1 MKQEKLIQMLT
12 VFPLQGITERER
24 GLRMQAMSTTYHMSS
39 NQVQNRRQ
47 VKSKEAT
54 SNRWM
59 AKKTSR

>member
-1 MKQEKLIQMLT
+1 MLIF
-12 VFPLQGITERER
+12 FPPQGISERER

-47 VKSKEAT
+47 VKSKEAA